1 MSLYIRL
8 LLSQNLGP
16 CLKLR
21 CVHVMLLFVYTH
33 FLQFLWLVR
42 TLFFPTTGTVQ
53 CTCRVKNDHE
63 TDEVGQNADV
73 YRYIILL
80 TLDRSCFMRLCT
92 IELRTWWILYRAN
105 SKQSCDCVQ
114 RPVEVKISW
123 NKNCFSR
130 QTLLAFSVW
139 CNPIKVWQLK
149 WKY

>member
-8 LLSQNLGP
+8 LLSQSLRPCLNILRCVMRLCVLTINCIFVGP
-16 CLKLR
+16 FIDCLKLYLAQTLNLNR
-21 CVHVMLLFVYTH
+21 QSQEQSWNWRGWTDSIQYTLIH
-33 FLQFLWLVR
+33 YYPSNLRPIFEALH
-42 TLFFPTTGTVQ
+42 
-53 CTCRVKNDHE
+53 N
-63 TDEVGQNADV
+63 
-73 YRYIILL
+73 
-80 TLDRSCFMRLCT
+80 
-92 IELRTWWILYRAN
+92 RTWWILYRAN

>member
-8 LLSQNLGP
+8 LLSQNLRSCLNILRCVMRLCVLTINYIFVGP
-16 CLKLR
+16 FIGCLKLYLAQTLNLNR
-21 CVHVMLLFVYTH
+21 QSQEQSWNWRGWTDSIQYTLIH
-33 FLQFLWLVR
+33 YYPSNLRPIFEAL
-42 TLFFPTTGTVQ
+42 
-53 CTCRVKNDHE
+53 N
-63 TDEVGQNADV
+63 N
-73 YRYIILL
+73 
-80 TLDRSCFMRLCT
+80 
-92 IELRTWWILYRAN
+92 RTWWILYRAN